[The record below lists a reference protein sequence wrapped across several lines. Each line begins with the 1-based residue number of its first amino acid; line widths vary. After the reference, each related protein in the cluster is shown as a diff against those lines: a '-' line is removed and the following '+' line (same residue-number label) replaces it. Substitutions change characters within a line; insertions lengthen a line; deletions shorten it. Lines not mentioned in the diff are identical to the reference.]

1 MKLNKNRILEYL
13 KNHVGENTTTYLVIK
28 ESGAF
33 EEDWNKLDII
43 DQFRLD
49 KKVRDIAENSS
60 FILDD
65 VHHWGMPIGMS
76 WNIDFYIE
84 EYDRNKVISE
94 IMNEQLITKRILM
107 VQNEF
112 GIYDD
117 KTGEMIGLKE
127 ETPEEIRKI
136 YSEDYDWLD
145 KKQEEG
151 FDVD

>member
-1 MKLNKNRILEYL
+1 
-13 KNHVGENTTTYLVIK
+13 
-28 ESGAF
+28 
-33 EEDWNKLDII
+33 
-43 DQFRLD
+43 
-49 KKVRDIAENSS
+49 
-60 FILDD
+60 
-65 VHHWGMPIGMS
+65 
-76 WNIDFYIE
+76 
-84 EYDRNKVISE
+84 
-94 IMNEQLITKRILM
+94 MNEQLITKRILM